1 MKYVF
6 TLLFTILL
14 SLPAYSIKQ
23 KISINW
29 KFFLGDNSEAI
40 NPHYDDSEWRVLNL
54 PHDWAFENGYS
65 IDGTQTARGG
75 YASGGIGWYRQYFD
89 VNIDDIKDKSMFI
102 DFDGVYMNS
111 EIWVN
116 GKYLGKFSYGYMS
129 FSYDT
134 TSCLKNG
141 RNVIAVRVDNS
152 KEPSARWYHGCG
164 IYGNVYLRPEANAY
178 FVPSSIFIR
187 TPKADGRVMIDGDIK
202 LDKYVGDY
210 KLNVSIADANGK
222 TVADAESFTSLKEGN
237 NHFELQTKVNALL
250 LWDMENPNL
259 YTLNIKLENKD
270 GKLMDEE
277 CIRFGFRTLEWK
289 AETGFYLNGKQTKLR
304 GVCEH
309 LEGGPVGAMST
320 EQLLRWKL
328 TLIKNMGCN
337 SVRTAHNLQIPEFYD
352 ICDEMGILVL
362 DEVFD
367 GWRQKALHD
376 YGVHS
381 FAEHWEKDL
390 RSFIR
395 RDRNHPSVFLYS
407 VGNET
412 KGDVAKDLVRVCH
425 EEDPTRLVTSGDA
438 NASDMDIHGVNGN
451 SERVKFLETYKPDGR
466 AFLGTENSHIWQ
478 VRGYYRTKTWYRDE
492 YPNKN
497 QDPMYIPDLTE
508 KEIYGYDW
516 TSPDKRRNPKQIFNS
531 SYDNAT
537 VRVTVRKTIEML
549 RDKRRFS
556 GSYRWTDFDYLGES
570 EFVHGGWPFRV
581 FMGGAL
587 DLAGFEKDLY
597 YLYQSE
603 WADIDMVHI
612 LPHWT
617 HPKME
622 LGTEIPVW
630 VYTSDDE
637 VELILNGKSLGKKT
651 KGRKWNEMQCEWMV
665 PWTPGTIEA
674 VAYRNGKEI
683 ARTQQRTSSE
693 SIKLDISIEN
703 NNLKADKENIS
714 IITVK
719 EVDRNGTL
727 YPYGENR
734 VYAKI
739 NGGARMLSFES
750 GSPVDTETN
759 FNATSKCCFFG
770 LNRMFIQSM
779 DDDASKPVSVYVGA
793 ICGDKKLMTSDRVSI
808 SVEKVLLRGNDGN
821 TDLKIYYTTDGS
833 TPTVNSNL
841 YTGAFKMNL
850 GVTVKAAVY
859 DGDMKVL
866 DMQERFAED
875 EGLYWRTPGEAVCNF
890 KGDQAEYAELEY
902 CTNDIQVKGYEATG
916 YVVPEPNKGSITW
929 DFENTSGKDKAM
941 LHIRYHQS
949 GNNAVSSMDLY
960 MGTERIQ
967 TLTFKNDSE
976 TTKWNVVKT
985 PVNIVPGTNYIKLKS
1000 ISKNVSYIDEIQ
1012 VVIEK

>member
-6 TLLFTILL
+6 TLLLTILL
-14 SLPAYSIKQ
+14 SLPVYSVKQ
-23 KISINW
+23 KISTNW
-29 KFFLGDNSEAI
+29 KFFLGDDSEAI
-40 NPHYDDSEWRVLNL
+40 NPRYDDSEWRALDL

-65 IDGTQTARGG
+65 IDGAQTARGG
-75 YASGGIGWYRQYFD
+75 YASGGIGWYRRCFD
-89 VNIDDIKDKSMFI
+89 VDMDTMKDKSMFI

-111 EIWVN
+111 EVWVN
-116 GKYLGKFSYGYMS
+116 GEYMGKFPYGYMS
-129 FSYDT
+129 FSYDIT
-134 TSCLKNG
+134 YSLKEG
-141 RNVIAVRVDNS
+141 KNVIAVMVDNS

-164 IYGNVYLRPEANAY
+164 IYGNVYLRTESSAY

-187 TPKADGRVMIDGDIK
+187 TPNADGKVMIDGDIK
-202 LDKYVGDY
+202 LDKYAGDY
-210 KLNVSIADANGK
+210 KLNVFITDENGK
-222 TVADAESFTSLKEGN
+222 TVAEADSFTSLKEGN
-237 NHFELQTKVNALL
+237 NKFNLRTKVNSPL
-250 LWDMENPNL
+250 LWDTENPNL
-259 YTLNIKLENKD
+259 YVLNIKIENKD
-270 GKLMDEE
+270 GKTMDEE
-277 CIRFGFRTLEWK
+277 SIRFGFRTLEWK

-337 SVRTAHNLQIPEFYD
+337 SVRTAHNPQIPEFYD
-352 ICDEMGILVL
+352 ICDEMGILVF
-362 DEVFD
+362 DEMFD

-376 YGVHS
+376 YGAHS
-381 FAEHWEKDL
+381 FAENWEKDL

-412 KGDVAKDLVRVCH
+412 KGEVAKDLVRVCH

-451 SERVKFLETYKPDGR
+451 SERVKFLETYRPDGR
-466 AFLGTENSHIWQ
+466 AFLGTENPHTWQ

-497 QDPMYIPDLTE
+497 QDPMFIPDLTE
-508 KEIYGYDW
+508 KEIFGYDW

-537 VRVTVRKTIEML
+537 VRVTARKIIEML
-549 RDKRRFS
+549 RNKDWFS
-556 GSYRWTDFDYLGES
+556 GSYRWTGFDYLGEAG
-570 EFVHGGWPFRV
+570 FVHGGWPFRA

-617 HPKME
+617 HPNME

-630 VYTSDDE
+630 VYTSGDE
-637 VELILNGKSLGKKT
+637 AELFLNGKSLGKKA

-665 PWTPGTIEA
+665 PWTPGIIEA

-693 SIKLDISIEN
+693 PVKLDISVEN
-703 NNLKADKENIS
+703 DSLKADKENIS

-734 VYAKI
+734 VFTKI
-739 NGGARMLSFES
+739 TGGARMLSFES
-750 GSPVDTETN
+750 GSPVDVETN

-770 LNRMFIQSM
+770 LNRMFIQATDCDS
-779 DDDASKPVSVYVGA
+779 SKPVSVYVGA
-793 ICGDKKLMTSDRVSI
+793 ICGDKKLMTYDRVSI
-808 SVEKVLLRGNDGN
+808 SVERVLLRGND
-821 TDLKIYYTTDGS
+821 DSADIKIYYTTDGS
-833 TPTVNSNL
+833 KPTVNSNL
-841 YTGAFKMNL
+841 YAGAFKVNL
-850 GVTVKAAVY
+850 GMTVKAAVY
-859 DGDMKVL
+859 DGDKKVL

-875 EGLYWRTPGEAVCNF
+875 EGLYWGTPGEPVCNF

-902 CTNDIQVKGYEATG
+902 CTKDILVKGYEATG

-929 DFENTSGKDKAM
+929 DFENTSGKDEAM
-941 LHIRYHQS
+941 LHIRFYNKS
-949 GNNAVSSMDLY
+949 MKYETNMELYLGNKIIRTIYFNNE
-960 MGTERIQ
+960 GQ
-967 TLTFKNDSE
+967 TN
-976 TTKWNVVKT
+976 KWNTVKF
-985 PVNIVPGTNYIKLKS
+985 PVKILPGTNYIQLKS
-1000 ISKNVSYIDEIQ
+1000 SSDNVPFIDEMQ
-1012 VVIEK
+1012 VVVEK

>member
-1 MKYVF
+1 MKH
-6 TLLFTILL
+6 LFTFLFIILF
-14 SLPAYSIKQ
+14 SLPVYSTKN
-23 KISINW
+23 KISTNW
-29 KFFLGDNSEAI
+29 KFFLGDNKEAI
-40 NPHYDDSEWRVLNL
+40 NPHYDDSKWRVLNL

-65 IDGTQTARGG
+65 IGGAQTARGG
-75 YASGGIGWYRQYFD
+75 YASGGICWYRRYFD
-89 VNIDDIKDKSMFI
+89 VDIDGMKDKSMFI

-111 EIWVN
+111 EVWVN
-116 GKYLGKFSYGYMS
+116 GEYMGKFPYGYMS
-129 FSYDT
+129 FSYDI
-134 TSCLKNG
+134 TSSLKDG
-141 RNVIAVRVDNS
+141 RNIIAVRVDNS

-164 IYGNVYLRPEANAY
+164 IYGNVYLRTESNAY

-187 TPKADGRVMIDGDIK
+187 TPKADGWVMIDGDIK
-202 LDKYVGDY
+202 LDKYAGDY
-210 KLNVSIADANGK
+210 KLNVFITDAKGK
-222 TVADAESFTSLKEGN
+222 TVADEESFTSLNEGN
-237 NHFELQTKVNALL
+237 NKFKLQTKVNNPL
-250 LWDMENPNL
+250 LWDTENPNL

-277 CIRFGFRTLEWK
+277 SIRFGFRTLEWK

-337 SVRTAHNLQIPEFYD
+337 SVRTAHNPQIPEFYD
-352 ICDEMGILVL
+352 ICDEMGILVF
-362 DEVFD
+362 DEMFD

-376 YGVHS
+376 YGAHS
-381 FAEHWEKDL
+381 FAQHWEKDL
-390 RSFIR
+390 RNFIR

-412 KGDVAKDLVRVCH
+412 KGEVAKDLVRVCH

-438 NASDMDIHGVNGN
+438 NSSDMDIHGMNGN
-451 SERVKFLETYKPDGR
+451 SERVKFLETYKPDGK
-466 AFLGTENSHIWQ
+466 AFLGTENPHTWQ

-497 QDPMYIPDLTE
+497 QDPMFIPDLTE
-508 KEIYGYDW
+508 KEIFGYDW

-537 VRVTVRKTIEML
+537 VRVTARKIIEML
-549 RDKRRFS
+549 RDKDWFS
-556 GSYRWTDFDYLGES
+556 GSYRWTGFDYLGEAG
-570 EFVHGGWPFRV
+570 FVHGGWPFRA

-630 VYTSDDE
+630 VYTSGDE
-637 VELILNGKSLGKKT
+637 VELFLNGKSLGRKS
-651 KGRKWNEMQCEWMV
+651 KGRKWNEIQCEWIV
-665 PWTPGTIEA
+665 PWTPGIIEA
-674 VAYRNGKEI
+674 VACRNGKEI

-693 SIKLDISIEN
+693 PVKLDISVNN
-703 NNLKADKENIS
+703 NNLKADKEDIS
-714 IITVK
+714 IITMK

-734 VYAKI
+734 VYIKI
-739 NGGARMLSFES
+739 NGGARMLSFEN
-750 GSPVDTETN
+750 GNPVDTETN

-770 LNRMFIQSM
+770 LNRMFIQSI
-779 DDDASKPVSVYVGA
+779 DDYITKPVSVYVGA
-793 ICGDKKLMTSDRVSI
+793 ICGDKKLMTSDKVSI
-808 SVEKVLLRGNDGN
+808 SVERVSLRGNDN
-821 TDLKIYYTTDGS
+821 KVDFKIYYTTDGS
-833 TPTVNSNL
+833 VPTVNSNL
-841 YTGAFKMNL
+841 YTGAFKVGL
-850 GVTVKAAVY
+850 GETVKAVVY

-875 EGLYWRTPGEAVCNF
+875 EGLYWGTPGEPVCNF
-890 KGDQAEYAELEY
+890 KGDQAEYAELEN
-902 CTNDIQVKGYEATG
+902 CSKDIQVKGYEATG

-929 DFENTSGKDKAM
+929 DFENTSGKNEAM

-949 GNNAVSSMDLY
+949 RKSTVSNMDLHIGPERV
-960 MGTERIQ
+960 GT
-967 TLTFKNDSE
+967 LAFKNESE
-976 TTKWNVVKT
+976 TKWDVVRI

-1000 ISKNVSYIDEIQ
+1000 ISENVPYIDEIQ
-1012 VVIEK
+1012 VYIEK